1 MALTTVNSDG
11 MKDDS
16 IKNADIK
23 SDAAI
28 ATSKLSGAVTGITS
42 HGLAASATTDTTNAS
57 NISSGTV
64 PTARLGSGTGSSS
77 NYLRG
82 DGSWQP
88 LSEYD
93 DTKLRRDLNVLA
105 LHTAIDNNK
114 AAHNLND
121 TFIDQFED
129 DSGLGTQTNVDRNT
143 TNECISSVVDTT
155 TSFTFDT
162 AGTHGEPPIW
172 AYHDE
177 QTVRTSSGG
186 WTNDTANRNNNS
198 ADNKGFAGPN
208 FAFDLAAD
216 FTSYIW
222 QMKDASSA
230 YVHNEGNTEMGGLL
244 IKNTSATVGK
254 NPTYDGSSIFRASGH
269 HDGGDTIREFAPSAI
284 DAEIITAAY
293 GTHIDSD
300 NFGDISGINRGSET
314 ISVASNTKGYW
325 IVDRWSTTV
334 GGVHDGQSHG
344 TAAIYTKSN
353 NQLVMH
359 FLNSGTGNI
368 CTGYTL
374 TLTNVP
380 TEGRFLHFA
389 GNNLVGQ
396 TDRGYSLRNNG
407 GNSSTGSVIT
417 TTSNAT
423 GTLISTASTAS
434 SSRTKV
440 SGVILYKN
448 AAGTATLGTD
458 LKIYFTCNGGTN
470 WTEAASYTAAADFST
485 GIKTV
490 HLGETTCTAGTDIR
504 YKAEWANQASGSK
517 VTELHSIAVNY

>member
-1 MALTTVNSDG
+1 MAKVITTELQHS
-11 MKDDS
+11 
-16 IKNADIK
+16 
-23 SDAAI
+23 
-28 ATSKLSGAVTGITS
+28 
-42 HGLAASATTDTTNAS
+42 
-57 NISSGTV
+57 
-64 PTARLGSGTGSSS
+64 GSSS
-77 NYLRG
+77 ANITMDSSGNVTCPGNLTITGTVTG
-82 DGSWQP
+82 DNNTV
-88 LSEYD
+88 YD

-129 DSGLGTQTNVDRNT
+129 DTGLGTETNVDRNT

-155 TSFTFDT
+155 VSFTFDT

-177 QTVRTSSGG
+177 QTVRTSTDG

-216 FTSYIW
+216 FSSYIW

-269 HDGGDTIREFAPSAI
+269 HDGGDTIREFAPSVI
-284 DAEIITAAY
+284 DSEIITAAY

-325 IVDRWSTTV
+325 IVDRWTTTV

-359 FLNSGTGNI
+359 FLNSATGNA

-389 GNNLVGQ
+389 GNNLYSQ
-396 TDRGYSLRNNG
+396 TDRGYSLRNNSG
-407 GNSSTGSVIT
+407 ASSTGSVIT

-448 AAGTATLGTD
+448 ASGTATIGTD

-517 VTELHSIAVNY
+517 VTELHGIGVNY